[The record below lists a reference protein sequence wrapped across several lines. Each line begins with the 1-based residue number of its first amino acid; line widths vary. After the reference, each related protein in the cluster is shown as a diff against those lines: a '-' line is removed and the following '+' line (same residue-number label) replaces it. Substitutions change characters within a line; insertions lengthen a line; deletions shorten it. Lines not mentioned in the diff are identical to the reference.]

1 MDIPSTEKG
10 ETLGGA
16 GLEGNINSLVLDM
29 LLLRSLLTNQR
40 EMSIMKF
47 DYESLEFRHED

>member
-1 MDIPSTEKG
+1 MYIPSTEKG